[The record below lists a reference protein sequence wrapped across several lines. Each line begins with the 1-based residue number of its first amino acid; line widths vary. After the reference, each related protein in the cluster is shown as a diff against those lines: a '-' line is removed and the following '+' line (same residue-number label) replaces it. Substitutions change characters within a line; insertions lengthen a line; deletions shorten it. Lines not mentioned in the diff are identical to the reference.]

1 MIRKIEHIGV
11 AVSDIREAEK
21 MYTETLSLRASSRE
35 THGELLVAFFPVGDT
50 TLELLQS
57 TTPDGIIS
65 KYIREKGE
73 GVHHIAFRVDDI
85 GKALEDLRSKGV
97 ELVDREPR
105 AGARNAKIA
114 FLDPKSTNGLLIELV
129 EPGEE

>member
-11 AVSDIREAEK
+11 AVKDILEAEK
-21 MYTETLSLRASSRE
+21 MYTETLMLRASSRE
-35 THGELLVAFFPVGDT
+35 SHGELRVAFFPVGDT

-57 TTPDGIIS
+57 TTPDGIIAR
-65 KYIREKGE
+65 YIREKGE

-85 GKALEDLRSKGV
+85 RKALEDLRSKGV
-97 ELVDREPR
+97 EMIDREPR

>member
-11 AVSDIREAEK
+11 AVKDILEAEK
-21 MYTETLSLRASSRE
+21 MYTEILSLRASSRE
-35 THGELLVAFFPVGDT
+35 THGELRVAFFPVGDT
-50 TLELLQS
+50 TIELLQS
-57 TTPDGIIS
+57 TTPDGVIC
-65 KYIREKGE
+65 KYIQEKGE

-85 GKALEDLRSKGV
+85 RKALEDLRSKGV
-97 ELVDREPR
+97 EMIDREPR

-114 FLDPKSTNGLLIELV
+114 FIDPRSTNGLLIELV